1 MMMKKI
7 KTAVISFSLI
17 CSFSVLAAAE
27 QREDSAESMR
37 VQEEEPIPFD
47 QWYSPDD
54 TLDRVDD
61 DAPENVIL
69 PETPD
74 TDERVA
80 PEKDPRPQAR

>member
-1 MMMKKI
+1 MNKI
-7 KTAVISFSLI
+7 IIAAVISFSLI
-17 CSFSVLAAAE
+17 CSFSILALAE

-47 QWYSPDD
+47 QWYGPDD

-61 DAPENVIL
+61 EAPENVIL
-69 PETPD
+69 PETPN

-80 PEKDPRPQAR
+80 PEEDPRPQAR